1 MRHKAGKSD
10 QQVAQTRRRGLVPA
24 LFAGACVAL
33 LLSVLVFRE
42 TSRPLGETASSPAS
56 TVTPLEHPAWTVWAL
71 PQSREAAQMAAPD
84 RAYVMR
90 PVVPPVDVPETA
102 PAVPSPPPAT
112 MAPAAEPPGAAA
124 LAPASPAWRR
134 NATKAAPADGR
145 PMIAILIDDV
155 GVARQNTELAI
166 ALDPSVTLSFM
177 TYAGDAPA
185 QVAAARARGHEIML
199 HLPMEPLDHGDNP
212 GPNALVVGLPA
223 AELERRIDWG
233 LGRFEGFVGVNN
245 HMGSR
250 FTANRE
256 GMAALM
262 AALKQRG
269 LLFVDSR
276 TTASSVGTEMARLN
290 GVPAASRDVFLDNG
304 VDAGDIEA
312 RLAETERRARAQGA
326 AIAIGHPH
334 PETIA
339 TLRRWIPQAQARG
352 FVLVPVSAVV
362 GRGLT
367 D

>member
-1 MRHKAGKSD
+1 VRHKAGKSD
-10 QQVAQTRRRGLVPA
+10 QHVALPKRRGLVAA
-24 LFAGACVAL
+24 LFVGACLAL

-42 TSRPLGETASSPAS
+42 TSRSLGETASNPAPA
-56 TVTPLEHPAWTVWAL
+56 VTPLEHPAWTVWTL
-71 PQSREAAQMAAPD
+71 PQNREAAQMAAPD
-84 RAYVMR
+84 RAYVLR
-90 PVVPPVDVPETA
+90 PVMPPSAAPEAA
-102 PAVPSPPPAT
+102 PAAPVAPPAT
-112 MAPAAEPPGAAA
+112 ELPQSAP
-124 LAPASPAWRR
+124 LAPATPTWRR
-134 NATKAAPADGR
+134 NAVRALPADGR

-155 GVARQNTELAI
+155 GVARHNTELVM

-185 QVAAARARGHEIML
+185 QVAAARTRGHEIML

-223 AELERRIDWG
+223 AELERRIGWG

-276 TTASSVGTEMARLN
+276 TTASSVGAEMARLH
-290 GVPAASRDVFLDNG
+290 GVPAASRDVFLDNE

-362 GRGLT
+362 ARGLT